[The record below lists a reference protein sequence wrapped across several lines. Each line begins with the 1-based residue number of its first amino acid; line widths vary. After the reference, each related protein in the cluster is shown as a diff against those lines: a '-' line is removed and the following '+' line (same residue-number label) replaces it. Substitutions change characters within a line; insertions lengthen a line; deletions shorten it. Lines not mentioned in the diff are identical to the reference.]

1 MAPKRVKDAAEEDV
15 WKRHDFGN
23 DPPLMGH
30 IKSNRFSKK
39 SVGSFI
45 CKAL

>member
-1 MAPKRVKDAAEEDV
+1 MKNGAAEDSL
-15 WKRHDFGN
+15 KRGSFGN

-30 IKSNRFSKK
+30 TKANTFL
-39 SVGSFI
+39 VGSFI